1 MPNPGLI
8 HRPDSLTAQDISAVT
23 RVGDESPDRAETS
36 PIWAAAE
43 HWYAGGLQPAI
54 QVCVRHCGD
63 VVVDRSI
70 GHGRSLLEPV
80 TTSTPFCLYS
90 ASKLIAAVAV
100 WRLVEQ
106 GRLRWS
112 DRVADLIPGYGARGK
127 ATTTLDH
134 VMTHRAGI
142 PFALGGTADR
152 SRADDRAFVRDALRR
167 MPAMHRPGLMH
178 FYHAL
183 TWGPVVREI
192 VEVAAERPMREYIAD
207 EITGPL
213 GLRWTTIGVTPQD
226 VSKVAPSHVTG
237 PRVGI
242 PVDTA
247 FRLSTGRTLTGI
259 VDDSNTAEFLTSTV
273 PSSSGVSNATELSA
287 LAETLLRGGER
298 NGVRILSEETIVAAR
313 RQRRVLRPDVATA
326 GMPLRWGTGVMLGS
340 HYFGPFGRRAP
351 EAFGHTG
358 LTQIAMWADPQ
369 RDLAV
374 AIVSSGKP
382 LGDVGGRYR
391 GLIDTIAAAFGRHN

>member
-1 MPNPGLI
+1 MPNPGLV
-8 HRPDSLTAQDISAVT
+8 HHPDSLTAQDMSALT
-23 RVGDESPDRAETS
+23 RVGDESPNRPETA

-54 QVCVRHCGD
+54 QICVRHRGA
-63 VVVDRSI
+63 VVVDRAI

-80 TTSTPFCLYS
+80 TPSTPFCLYS

-112 DRVADLIPGYGARGK
+112 DRVADLVPGYGARGK
-127 ATTTLDH
+127 TTTTVDH

-152 SRADDRAFVRDALRR
+152 SRADDREFVREALRR
-167 MPAMHRPGLMH
+167 MPAVHRPGLMH

-183 TWGPVVREI
+183 TWGPIVREI
-192 VEVAAERPMREYIAD
+192 VEAAAERPMREYIAD

-213 GLRWTTIGVTPQD
+213 GLRWTNIGVAPHD
-226 VSKVAPSHVTG
+226 AALVAPSHVTG
-237 PRVGI
+237 PHVSI
-242 PVDTA
+242 AVDTA
-247 FRLSTGRTLTGI
+247 FRLATGRTLTGI

-273 PSSSGVSNATELSA
+273 PSSSGVSNAAELSV
-287 LAETLLRGGER
+287 LAEMLLRDGER
-298 NGVRILSEETIVAAR
+298 NGARIVSAETIAAAR

-391 GLIDTIAAAFGRHN
+391 ALIDTIVAAFPRR